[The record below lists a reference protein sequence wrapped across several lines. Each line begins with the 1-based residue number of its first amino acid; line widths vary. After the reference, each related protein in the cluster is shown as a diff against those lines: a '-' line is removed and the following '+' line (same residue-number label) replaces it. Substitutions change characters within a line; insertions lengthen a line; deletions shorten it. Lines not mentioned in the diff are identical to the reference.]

1 MHRLQVSTEVPQPL
15 IIVNGNSSIVSNL
28 VFPGWFIGRFVF
40 FFRGIETYIAVSLF
54 SFQLLPTNMLPHHKR
69 YAGFSIMSA
78 ILTVVFDALMVVS
91 FVSVEKVLGTILLR
105 CPVALGDCIVES
117 YQR

>member
-1 MHRLQVSTEVPQPL
+1 ME
-15 IIVNGNSSIVSNL
+15 
-28 VFPGWFIGRFVF
+28 
-40 FFRGIETYIAVSLF
+40 
-54 SFQLLPTNMLPHHKR
+54 PTNMLPHHKR

-91 FVSVEKVLGTILLR
+91 FVSVEKVRGTILLR
-105 CPVALGDCIVES
+105 CPVALGDCIVEP